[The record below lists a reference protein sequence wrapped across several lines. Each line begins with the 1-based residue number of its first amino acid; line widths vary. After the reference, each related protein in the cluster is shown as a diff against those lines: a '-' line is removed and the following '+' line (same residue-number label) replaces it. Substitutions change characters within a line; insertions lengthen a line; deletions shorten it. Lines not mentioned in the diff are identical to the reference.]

1 MVQTVVLQHRS
12 NIQKTWIRCHMEK
25 VLKLNSRDT
34 FGCQNMGANF
44 RDLPGVIVGPDNS
57 VQFDPTRERVLLPSG
72 RPLAMIHPE
81 QDRTLTIRECARL
94 QGFPDFYRFYG
105 TVEESL
111 LLICELALKNFLSKS
126 VTTLEAL
133 RSDDGFPIPIS
144 PDWQCCSCSSRSR
157 SGLCFGY
164 VMAKKKWR

>member
-1 MVQTVVLQHRS
+1 MVQTVVLLHRS

-105 TVEESL
+105 TVEERYRQIGNAVAVPVGRAL
-111 LLICELALKNFLSKS
+111 GYALAMSWLRKSGDEPLMTLPSNFSFLCKLP
-126 VTTLEAL
+126 T
-133 RSDDGFPIPIS
+133 
-144 PDWQCCSCSSRSR
+144 SS
-157 SGLCFGY
+157 
-164 VMAKKKWR
+164 